1 MEITLYL
8 NVDASDGFM
17 LASLLKPSAGFRDAL
32 GLQKK
37 KASEQSEKKATR
49 TTKQRQST
57 ELGRSM
63 GKKKRPGRPGA
74 TSPFILTKP
83 DRALI
88 SPTHAISNIRSTLSV
103 PFDSPSSWL
112 AG

>member
-37 KASEQSEKKATR
+37 TREQSKKKATR

-63 GKKKRPGRPGA
+63 GKKKRTGRPGA